1 MLPNN
6 KDKKIDIMVYNP
18 QQIKEVRLAKIM
30 NILKANAGKVLSV
43 EDIAYY
49 VSLDT
54 KTTRKYLRLLRN
66 QYPNQIKYVKA
77 GVKTYYVY
85 QPNEKSMEEINK
97 LINKKNIKTPK
108 TIIALNVKDQALLER
123 LQKVDIEVVLTKVLE
138 ELAKQKEDNLEDN
151 IEDTLEDN
159 LEDNLEDSLEDNQ

>member
-1 MLPNN
+1 MRPTIGTPN
-6 KDKKIDIMVYNP
+6 KDKKIDVMVYNP

-30 NILKANAGKVLSV
+30 NILKANATKILSV

-49 VSLDT
+49 VGLDT

-66 QYPNQIKYVKA
+66 QHPDQIKYVKA

-85 QPNEKSMEEINK
+85 QPNEKSMEEISK

-108 TIIALNVKDQALLER
+108 TIIALNVKDQSLLER
-123 LQKVDIEVVLTKVLE
+123 LQKVDLETVLTKVLE
-138 ELAKQKEDNLEDN
+138 ELAKQNEESLEDN
-151 IEDTLEDN
+151 IEDTLEDSI
-159 LEDNLEDSLEDNQ
+159 EDNLEDNQ